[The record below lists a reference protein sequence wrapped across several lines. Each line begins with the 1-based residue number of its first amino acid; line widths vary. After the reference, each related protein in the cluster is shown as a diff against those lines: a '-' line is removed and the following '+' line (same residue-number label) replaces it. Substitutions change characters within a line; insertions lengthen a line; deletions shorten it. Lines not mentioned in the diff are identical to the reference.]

1 MQSVVAWPNSYL
13 DSAIMAGDKDAFV
26 YITISVKIKD
36 CVYIC
41 DPVGAFVRK
50 CDLENGFIARNVTVI
65 A

>member
-26 YITISVKIKD
+26 YTTLSVKIKG

-41 DPVGAFVRK
+41 DPVDAFVTNSATLK
-50 CDLENGFIARNVTVI
+50 TVFIET
-65 A
+65 